1 MTDQR
6 ATSREREAALPEHE
20 TRPERDTGSGIVG
33 EGWTATD
40 ADGDAQA
47 PVDPDGMPGA
57 AFDRRTMEA
66 EGGEAEL
73 DDDRGAE
80 TDDEETIGL
89 PSR

>member
-1 MTDQR
+1 MTDR
-6 ATSREREAALPEHE
+6 RRTDAEREAALPEHE
-20 TRPERDTGSGIVG
+20 TRPERDSGGGIVG

-40 ADGDAQA
+40 TGGDAQA
-47 PVDPDGMPGA
+47 RVDPDGMPGA

-73 DDDRGAE
+73 DDDRAVE